1 MANFTQSAGV
11 PEQLYSII
19 SEFFGVILEEC
30 NVEFIVMACPIPDC
44 GLSGATTI
52 TSPMFLT
59 TDIKVLIPG
68 AFIPS
73 SFVTKISGLFIY
85 DYFM

>member
-1 MANFTQSAGV
+1 
-11 PEQLYSII
+11 
-19 SEFFGVILEEC
+19 
-30 NVEFIVMACPIPDC
+30 MACPIPDC

-52 TSPMFLT
+52 TSPISLI

-85 DYFM
+85 NYFM